1 MAQPRKDTLLQAILP
16 RPMKRMQIF
25 ERKQKKRCLD
35 IFCIY
40 IIIKNRIDYIYG
52 LIGW

>member
-25 ERKQKKRCLD
+25 ERRQKKYLD

-40 IIIKNRIDYIYG
+40 IIIENRIDYIYG